1 MGKKFWGHGKISL
14 KHQALKQKKLFFT
27 LQLILDRAL
36 KKMLRNEAES
46 MHTTTSTA
54 VAQELTQVE
63 SNAIRYMAGYV
74 AVKLL
79 KKYRRTY
86 KNEKVLFKHKLFVQT
101 LEKMRAYQQPGDPDT
116 VLEYSTLWIELID
129 RGGLYEINDDVFRLF
144 ESIEMVVRRHLNTTT
159 FDHTVDINCAICDD
173 VFKSKN
179 IMDLWEDIASVFPP
193 RYEQYSI
200 ELLTH
205 ILNLWTS
212 IRGHSFA
219 KGWSMNF
226 ERKYKQ
232 KGTRKTLQPEN
243 ET

>member
-1 MGKKFWGHGKISL
+1 MDGR
-14 KHQALKQKKLFFT
+14 KHKLPLLGEAAVWTAFQPVRNGEEVLGAWNDFIEASSPQAEELNFT
-27 LQLILDRAL
+27 LQLNIILDMAL

-54 VAQELTQVE
+54 VAQELPQVE

-79 KKYRRTY
+79 KKYRCTY

-144 ESIEMVVRRHLNTTT
+144 ESIEMVVRRLLNTTT
-159 FDHTVDINCAICDD
+159 FDHTV
-173 VFKSKN
+173 V
-179 IMDLWEDIASVFPP
+179 V
-193 RYEQYSI
+193 QYVMMFLSQRI
-200 ELLTH
+200 
-205 ILNLWTS
+205 
-212 IRGHSFA
+212 
-219 KGWSMNF
+219 
-226 ERKYKQ
+226 
-232 KGTRKTLQPEN
+232 
-243 ET
+243 